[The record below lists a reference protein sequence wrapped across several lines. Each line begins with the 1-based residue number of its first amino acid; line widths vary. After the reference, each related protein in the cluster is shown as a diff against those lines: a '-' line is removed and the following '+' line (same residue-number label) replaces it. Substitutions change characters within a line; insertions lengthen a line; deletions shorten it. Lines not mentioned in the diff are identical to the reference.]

1 MSIKS
6 FLARKWAQYIRKKID
21 LWAKDPIPTQERI
34 LNSLIQKA
42 KNTVF
47 GKDHHFDQIH
57 SYEDFVKQ
65 VPIRDYEALSPYIE
79 RVNEAQS
86 DILWL
91 GKPLYFAKTYGTT
104 SGTKYMP
111 LTKESKP

>member
-21 LWAKDPIPTQERI
+21 LWAKDPILTQEKI
-34 LNSLIQKA
+34 LSSLIQKA

-47 GKDHHFDQIH
+47 GKEHHFDQIH
-57 SYEDFVKQ
+57 SYEDFIKQ

-79 RVNEAQS
+79 RVKEAALLCQ
-86 DILWL
+86 DLWHNQW
-91 GKPLYFAKTYGTT
+91 G
-104 SGTKYMP
+104 
-111 LTKESKP
+111 